1 MKRTYNT
8 LIDNGLFVLA
18 YHLEKDIEDITKED
32 VFNSSDMMA
41 EKIFEMLNCEKY
53 ANMKSM
59 RFPNSALINPAFK
72 NDRLGIFKQHMDEF
86 KNEGTDTC
94 VICGEKHA
102 NIELDIRGRSYFPN
116 IVGDNFVNFGNNH
129 KGVNICPTCLLL
141 SIYSV
146 MNTRVNGTLY
156 LFNSNDDDFMMEYTY
171 KRQDEVIQDIIN
183 KAEKEK
189 KTETAIDVLIDL
201 VENSKIYEEYIEI
214 YRFNNDNK
222 SDRISDSENVYK
234 KQVQLIN
241 KMQNKNL
248 LSEFRML
255 RLSGLLLNNNMK
267 NFLNRIYDF
276 NKGCMRDIEVSKKE
290 TKQCSKEL
298 FDFMKGEILNMDKG
312 ILSLIEKVGSELTK
326 KDNIRSIIGDLK
338 TISNINQFKDFLMEN
353 IEDSN
358 GESILT
364 KDEYL
369 LMTNRFKWKDIKN
382 LLLIEIL

>member
-1 MKRTYNT
+1 MKRTYNPI
-8 LIDNGLFVLA
+8 IDNGLFVLA
-18 YHLEKDIEDITKED
+18 YHLEKDIEDVTKED
-32 VFNSSDMMA
+32 VFNSSDVMA

-72 NDRLGIFKQHMDEF
+72 SDRLGIFKQHMNEF

-156 LFNSNDDDFMMEYTY
+156 LFNSNDDDFMMRYTSEKQY
-171 KRQDEVIQDIIN
+171 EVIQDIMS

-189 KTETAIDVLIDL
+189 KTKTAIDVLIDL
-201 VENSKIYEEYIEI
+201 VENSKVYEEYIEI

-234 KQVQLIN
+234 KQVQLIK
-241 KMQNKNL
+241 KMQNKSL
-248 LSEFRML
+248 LSDFKML
-255 RLSGLLLNNNMK
+255 GLSRLLLDNNIR
-267 NFLNRIYDF
+267 NFLSWIYDF
-276 NKGCMRDIEVSKKE
+276 NKGGMKDIKVGKE

>member
-1 MKRTYNT
+1 MKRTYNPI
-8 LIDNGLFVLA
+8 IDNGLFVLA

-72 NDRLGIFKQHMDEF
+72 SDRLGIFKQHMDEF

-116 IVGDNFVNFGNNH
+116 IAGDNFVNFGNNH
-129 KGVNICPTCLLL
+129 KGVNICPTCLLF

-222 SDRISDSENVYK
+222 SDRIDDSENVYK

-255 RLSGLLLNNNMK
+255 GLSILLLDNNMK
-267 NFLNRIYDF
+267 NFLNHIYDF
-276 NKGCMRDIEVSKKE
+276 NKGCMRDIKVSKKE

-298 FDFMKGEILNMDKG
+298 FDFMKGEILNMDK
-312 ILSLIEKVGSELTK
+312 SMMDLIKRIAE
-326 KDNIRSIIGDLK
+326 
-338 TISNINQFKDFLMEN
+338 NINKKGNVRNVIGTLKGVTTLNDFKDFIMDN
-353 IEDSN
+353 IEDED
-358 GESILT
+358 GSIIT
-364 KDEYL
+364 SEEYMKL
-369 LMTNRFKWKDIKN
+369 TNRFKWKDIKN

>member
-1 MKRTYNT
+1 MKRTYNPI
-8 LIDNGLFVLA
+8 IDNGLFVLA

-32 VFNSSDMMA
+32 VFNSSDVMA

-72 NDRLGIFKQHMDEF
+72 SDRLGIFKQHMDEF

-156 LFNSNDDDFMMEYTY
+156 LFNSNDDDFMMRYTSEKQY
-171 KRQDEVIQDIIN
+171 EVIQDIMS

-189 KTETAIDVLIDL
+189 KTKTAIDVLIDL
-201 VENSKIYEEYIEI
+201 VENSKVYEEYIEI

-234 KQVQLIN
+234 KQVQLIK
-241 KMQNKNL
+241 KMQNKSL
-248 LSEFRML
+248 LSDFKML
-255 RLSGLLLNNNMK
+255 GLSRLLLDNNIR
-267 NFLNRIYDF
+267 NFLSWIYDF
-276 NKGCMRDIEVSKKE
+276 NKGGMKDIKVGKE

>member
-1 MKRTYNT
+1 MKRTYNPI
-8 LIDNGLFVLA
+8 IDNGLFVLA
-18 YHLEKDIEDITKED
+18 YHLEKDIEDVTKED
-32 VFNSSDMMA
+32 VFNSSDVMA

-72 NDRLGIFKQHMDEF
+72 SDRLGIFKQHMNEF

-156 LFNSNDDDFMMEYTY
+156 LFNSNDDDFMMRYTSEKQY
-171 KRQDEVIQDIIN
+171 EVIQDIMS

-189 KTETAIDVLIDL
+189 KTKTAIDVLIDL
-201 VENSKIYEEYIEI
+201 VENSKVYEEYIEI

-234 KQVQLIN
+234 KQVQLIK
-241 KMQNKNL
+241 KMQNKSL
-248 LSEFRML
+248 LSDFKML
-255 RLSGLLLNNNMK
+255 GLSRLLLDNNIR
-267 NFLNRIYDF
+267 NFLSWIYDF
-276 NKGCMRDIEVSKKE
+276 NKGGMKDIKVGKE

-298 FDFMKGEILNMDKG
+298 FDFMKGEILDMDKG

>member
-32 VFNSSDMMA
+32 VFNSSDVMA

-72 NDRLGIFKQHMDEF
+72 SDRLGIFKQHMDEF

-129 KGVNICPTCLLL
+129 KGVNICSTCLLL

-146 MNTRVNGTLY
+146 MNTRVNVNLY
-156 LFNSNDDDFMMEYTY
+156 LFNSNDDDFMMEYTC
-171 KRQDEVIQDIIN
+171 KKQNEVIQDVRY
-183 KAEKEK
+183 KVGKEK
-189 KTETAIDVLIDL
+189 KTETAINVL
-201 VENSKIYEEYIEI
+201 VELVESSKTYEEYIEI

-222 SDRISDSENVYK
+222 SDRINDSENVYK

-255 RLSGLLLNNNMK
+255 GLSRLLLDNNMK

-298 FDFMKGEILNMDKG
+298 FDFMKGEILNMDKS
-312 ILSLIEKVGSELTK
+312 IMDLIKRIAE
-326 KDNIRSIIGDLK
+326 
-338 TISNINQFKDFLMEN
+338 NINKKGNVRNVIGTLKGVTTLNDFKDFIMDN
-353 IEDSN
+353 IEDED
-358 GESILT
+358 GSIIT
-364 KDEYL
+364 SEEYMKL
-369 LMTNRFKWKDIKN
+369 TNRFKWKDIKN

>member
-72 NDRLGIFKQHMDEF
+72 SDRLGIFKQHMDEF
-86 KNEGTDTC
+86 KNEGTNTC
-94 VICGEKHA
+94 AICGEKHA

-116 IVGDNFVNFGNNH
+116 IAGDNFVNFGNNH

-171 KRQDEVIQDIIN
+171 KKQDEVIQDVIN

-222 SDRISDSENVYK
+222 SDRINDSENVYK

-255 RLSGLLLNNNMK
+255 GLSRLLLDNNMK

-298 FDFMKGEILNMDKG
+298 FDFMKGEILNMDKS
-312 ILSLIEKVGSELTK
+312 IMDLIKRIAE
-326 KDNIRSIIGDLK
+326 
-338 TISNINQFKDFLMEN
+338 NINKKGNVRNVIGTLKGVTTLNDFKDFIMDN
-353 IEDSN
+353 IEDED
-358 GESILT
+358 GSIIT
-364 KDEYL
+364 SEEYIKL
-369 LMTNRFKWKDIKN
+369 TNRFKWKDIKN

>member
-1 MKRTYNT
+1 MKRTYNPI
-8 LIDNGLFVLA
+8 IDNGLFVLA

-32 VFNSSDMMA
+32 VFNSSDVMA

-72 NDRLGIFKQHMDEF
+72 SDRLGIFKQHMNEF

-94 VICGEKHA
+94 VACGEKHA

-116 IVGDNFVNFGNNH
+116 VSGDNFVNFGNNH

-156 LFNSNDDDFMMEYTY
+156 LFNSNDDDFMMRYTSEKQY
-171 KRQDEVIQDIIN
+171 EVIQDIMS

-189 KTETAIDVLIDL
+189 KTKTAIDVLIDL
-201 VENSKIYEEYIEI
+201 VENSKVYEEYIEI

-234 KQVQLIN
+234 KQVQLIK
-241 KMQNKNL
+241 KMQNKSL
-248 LSEFRML
+248 LSDFKML
-255 RLSGLLLNNNMK
+255 GLSRLLLDNNIR
-267 NFLNRIYDF
+267 NFLSWIYDF
-276 NKGCMRDIEVSKKE
+276 NKGGMKDIKVGKE

-298 FDFMKGEILNMDKG
+298 FDFMKGEILDMDKG

>member
-1 MKRTYNT
+1 MKKTYNV
-8 LIDNGLFVLA
+8 LVDNGLFVLA

-32 VFNSSDMMA
+32 VFNSSDVMA

-72 NDRLGIFKQHMDEF
+72 SDRLGIFKQHMDEF

-156 LFNSNDDDFMMEYTY
+156 LFNSNNDDFMMEYTC
-171 KRQDEVIQDIIN
+171 KKQNEVIQDVRY
-183 KAEKEK
+183 KVGKEK
-189 KTETAIDVLIDL
+189 KTETAINVL
-201 VENSKIYEEYIEI
+201 VELVESSKTYEEYIEI

-234 KQVQLIN
+234 KQVQLIK
-241 KMQNKNL
+241 KMQNKSL
-248 LSEFRML
+248 LSDFKML
-255 RLSGLLLNNNMK
+255 GLSELLLNNNMK

-276 NKGCMRDIEVSKKE
+276 NKGCMRDIKVSKKE

-298 FDFMKGEILNMDKG
+298 FDFMKGEILNMDK
-312 ILSLIEKVGSELTK
+312 SMMDLIKRIAE
-326 KDNIRSIIGDLK
+326 
-338 TISNINQFKDFLMEN
+338 NINKKGNVRNVIGTLKGVTTLNDFKDFIMDN
-353 IEDSN
+353 IEDED
-358 GESILT
+358 GSIIT
-364 KDEYL
+364 SEEYMKL
-369 LMTNRFKWKDIKN
+369 TNRFKWKDIKN

>member
-1 MKRTYNT
+1 MKRTHNV
-8 LIDNGLFVLA
+8 LVDNGLFVLA

-72 NDRLGIFKQHMDEF
+72 SDRLGIFKQHMDEF

-116 IVGDNFVNFGNNH
+116 ISGDNFVNFGNNH

-146 MNTRVNGTLY
+146 MNTRVNVNLY
-156 LFNSNDDDFMMEYTY
+156 LFISNNDDFMMEYTY

-214 YRFNNDNK
+214 YRFNNEMIVEMKPIKIFSNIK
-222 SDRISDSENVYK
+222 MRLISLFLVPKVFKIPISCF
-234 KQVQLIN
+234 
-241 KMQNKNL
+241 
-248 LSEFRML
+248 LSIT
-255 RLSGLLLNNNMK
+255 S
-267 NFLNRIYDF
+267 IYDIIF
-276 NKGCMRDIEVSKKE
+276 IIIIVIVKADILK
-290 TKQCSKEL
+290 
-298 FDFMKGEILNMDKG
+298 
-312 ILSLIEKVGSELTK
+312 
-326 KDNIRSIIGDLK
+326 IIK
-338 TISNINQFKDFLMEN
+338 T
-353 IEDSN
+353 
-358 GESILT
+358 
-364 KDEYL
+364 
-369 LMTNRFKWKDIKN
+369 
-382 LLLIEIL
+382 

>member
-1 MKRTYNT
+1 MKRTYNV
-8 LIDNGLFVLA
+8 LVDNGLFVLA

-32 VFNSSDMMA
+32 VFNNSDVMA

-72 NDRLGIFKQHMDEF
+72 SDRLGIFKQHMDEF

-94 VICGEKHA
+94 AICGEKHA

-129 KGVNICPTCLLL
+129 KGVNICSTCLLL

-146 MNTRVNGTLY
+146 MNTRVNVNLY

-255 RLSGLLLNNNMK
+255 RLSELLLNNNMK

-298 FDFMKGEILNMDKG
+298 FDFMKGEILNMDK
-312 ILSLIEKVGSELTK
+312 SMMDLIKRIAE
-326 KDNIRSIIGDLK
+326 
-338 TISNINQFKDFLMEN
+338 NINKKGNVRNVIGTLKGVTTLNDFKDFIMDN
-353 IEDSN
+353 IEDED
-358 GESILT
+358 GSIIT
-364 KDEYL
+364 SEEYMKL
-369 LMTNRFKWKDIKN
+369 TNRFKWKDIKN

>member
-72 NDRLGIFKQHMDEF
+72 SDRLGIFKQHMDEF

-116 IVGDNFVNFGNNH
+116 IAGDNFVNFGNNH
-129 KGVNICPTCLLL
+129 KGVNICSTCLLL

-183 KAEKEK
+183 KVEKEK

-298 FDFMKGEILNMDKG
+298 FDFMKGEILNMDK
-312 ILSLIEKVGSELTK
+312 SMMDLIKRIAE
-326 KDNIRSIIGDLK
+326 
-338 TISNINQFKDFLMEN
+338 NINKKGNVRNVIGTLKGVTTLNDFKDFIMDN
-353 IEDSN
+353 IEDED
-358 GESILT
+358 GSIIT
-364 KDEYL
+364 SEEYMKL
-369 LMTNRFKWKDIKN
+369 TNRFKWKDIKN

>member
-1 MKRTYNT
+1 MKRTYNPI
-8 LIDNGLFVLA
+8 IDNGLFVLA

-72 NDRLGIFKQHMDEF
+72 SDRLGIFKQHMDEF

-94 VICGEKHA
+94 AICGEKHA

-222 SDRISDSENVYK
+222 SDRINDSENVYK

-255 RLSGLLLNNNMK
+255 GLSILLLDNNMK
-267 NFLNRIYDF
+267 NFLNHIYDF
-276 NKGCMRDIEVSKKE
+276 NKGCMRDIKVSKKE

-298 FDFMKGEILNMDKG
+298 FDFMKGEILNMDK
-312 ILSLIEKVGSELTK
+312 SMMDLIKRIAE
-326 KDNIRSIIGDLK
+326 
-338 TISNINQFKDFLMEN
+338 NINKKGNVRNVIGTLKGVTTLNDFKDFIMDN
-353 IEDSN
+353 IEDED
-358 GESILT
+358 GSIIT
-364 KDEYL
+364 SEEYMKL
-369 LMTNRFKWKDIKN
+369 TNRFKWKDIKN

>member
-1 MKRTYNT
+1 MKRTYNV
-8 LIDNGLFVLA
+8 LVDNGLFVLA

-32 VFNSSDMMA
+32 VFNSSDVMA

-72 NDRLGIFKQHMDEF
+72 SDRLGIFKQHMDEF

-94 VICGEKHA
+94 AICGEKHA

-116 IVGDNFVNFGNNH
+116 VAGDNFVNFGNNH
-129 KGVNICPTCLLL
+129 KGVNICSTCLLL
-141 SIYSV
+141 GIYSV

-255 RLSGLLLNNNMK
+255 GLSRLLLDNNIK

-276 NKGCMRDIEVSKKE
+276 NKGYMRDIEVSKKE

-298 FDFMKGEILNMDKG
+298 FDFMKGEILNMDK
-312 ILSLIEKVGSELTK
+312 SMMDLIKRIAE
-326 KDNIRSIIGDLK
+326 
-338 TISNINQFKDFLMEN
+338 NINKKGNVRNVIGTLKGTTTLNDFKDFIMDN
-353 IEDSN
+353 IEDED
-358 GESILT
+358 GSIIT
-364 KDEYL
+364 SEEYMKL
-369 LMTNRFKWKDIKN
+369 TNRFKWKDIKN

>member
-72 NDRLGIFKQHMDEF
+72 SDRLGIFKQHMDEF

-222 SDRISDSENVYK
+222 SDRINDSENVYK

-255 RLSGLLLNNNMK
+255 GLSRLLLDNNMK

-298 FDFMKGEILNMDKG
+298 FDFMKGEILNMDK
-312 ILSLIEKVGSELTK
+312 SMMDLIKRIAE
-326 KDNIRSIIGDLK
+326 
-338 TISNINQFKDFLMEN
+338 NINKKGNVRNVIGTLKGVTTLNDFKDFIMDN
-353 IEDSN
+353 IEDED
-358 GESILT
+358 GSIIT
-364 KDEYL
+364 SEEYMKL
-369 LMTNRFKWKDIKN
+369 TNRFKWKDIKN

>member
-72 NDRLGIFKQHMDEF
+72 SDRLGIFKQHMDEF

-116 IVGDNFVNFGNNH
+116 IAGDNFVNFGNNH
-129 KGVNICPTCLLL
+129 KGVNICSTCLLL

-183 KAEKEK
+183 KVEKEK

-298 FDFMKGEILNMDKG
+298 FDFMKGEILNMDK
-312 ILSLIEKVGSELTK
+312 SMMDLIKRIAE
-326 KDNIRSIIGDLK
+326 
-338 TISNINQFKDFLMEN
+338 NINKKGNVRNVIGTLKGVTTLNDFKDFIMDN
-353 IEDSN
+353 IEDEDS
-358 GESILT
+358 SIIT
-364 KDEYL
+364 SEEYMKL
-369 LMTNRFKWKDIKN
+369 TNRFKWKDIKN

>member
-72 NDRLGIFKQHMDEF
+72 SDRLGIFKQHMDEF

-94 VICGEKHA
+94 AICGEKHA

-146 MNTRVNGTLY
+146 MNTRVNVNLY
-156 LFNSNDDDFMMEYTY
+156 LFNSNDDDFMMEYTC
-171 KRQDEVIQDIIN
+171 KKQNEVIQDVRY
-183 KAEKEK
+183 KVGKEK
-189 KTETAIDVLIDL
+189 KTETAINVL
-201 VENSKIYEEYIEI
+201 VELVESSKTYEEYIEI

-234 KQVQLIN
+234 KQVQLIK

-248 LSEFRML
+248 LSDFKMVG
-255 RLSGLLLNNNMK
+255 LSRLLLDNNIR
-267 NFLNRIYDF
+267 NFLSWIYDF
-276 NKGCMRDIEVSKKE
+276 NKGCMRDIKVSKKE

-298 FDFMKGEILNMDKG
+298 FDFMKGEILNMDK
-312 ILSLIEKVGSELTK
+312 SMMDLIKRIAE
-326 KDNIRSIIGDLK
+326 
-338 TISNINQFKDFLMEN
+338 NINKKGNVRNVIGTLKGVTTLNDFKDFIMDN
-353 IEDSN
+353 IEDED
-358 GESILT
+358 GSIIT
-364 KDEYL
+364 SEEYMKL
-369 LMTNRFKWKDIKN
+369 TNRFKWKDIKN

>member
-1 MKRTYNT
+1 MKRTYNPI
-8 LIDNGLFVLA
+8 IDNGLFVLA

-32 VFNSSDMMA
+32 VFDSSDMMA

-72 NDRLGIFKQHMDEF
+72 SDRLGIFKQHMNEF
-86 KNEGTDTC
+86 KNEGTDIC
-94 VICGEKHA
+94 VACGEKHA

-116 IVGDNFVNFGNNH
+116 VSGDNFVNFGNNH

-156 LFNSNDDDFMMEYTY
+156 LFNSNDDDFMMRYTSE
-171 KRQDEVIQDIIN
+171 KQDEVIQDIMS

-189 KTETAIDVLIDL
+189 KTKTAIDVLIDL
-201 VENSKIYEEYIEI
+201 VENSKVYEEYMEI

-234 KQVQLIN
+234 KQVQLIK

-255 RLSGLLLNNNMK
+255 RLSGLLLDNNMK
-267 NFLNRIYDF
+267 NFLNHIYDF
-276 NKGCMRDIEVSKKE
+276 NKGCMRDIKVSKKE

-298 FDFMKGEILNMDKG
+298 FDFMKGEILNMDK
-312 ILSLIEKVGSELTK
+312 SMMDLIKRIAE
-326 KDNIRSIIGDLK
+326 
-338 TISNINQFKDFLMEN
+338 NINKKGNVRNVIGTLKGVTTLNDFKDFIMDN
-353 IEDSN
+353 IEDED
-358 GESILT
+358 GSIIT
-364 KDEYL
+364 SEEYMKL
-369 LMTNRFKWKDIKN
+369 TNRFKWKDIKN

>member
-72 NDRLGIFKQHMDEF
+72 SDRLGIFKQHMDEF

-94 VICGEKHA
+94 AICGEKHA

-146 MNTRVNGTLY
+146 MNTRVNVNLY
-156 LFNSNDDDFMMEYTY
+156 LFNSNDDDFMMEYTC
-171 KRQDEVIQDIIN
+171 KKQNEVIQDVRY
-183 KAEKEK
+183 KVGKEK
-189 KTETAIDVLIDL
+189 KTETAINVL
-201 VENSKIYEEYIEI
+201 VELVESSKTYEEYIEI

-234 KQVQLIN
+234 KQVQLIK

-248 LSEFRML
+248 LSDFKML
-255 RLSGLLLNNNMK
+255 GLSRLLLDNNIR
-267 NFLNRIYDF
+267 NFLSWIYDF
-276 NKGCMRDIEVSKKE
+276 NKGCMRDIKVSKKE

-298 FDFMKGEILNMDKG
+298 FDFMKGEILNMDK
-312 ILSLIEKVGSELTK
+312 SMMDLIKRIAE
-326 KDNIRSIIGDLK
+326 
-338 TISNINQFKDFLMEN
+338 NINKKGNVRNVIGTLKGVTTLNDFKDFIMDN
-353 IEDSN
+353 IEDED
-358 GESILT
+358 GSIIT
-364 KDEYL
+364 SEEYMKL
-369 LMTNRFKWKDIKN
+369 TNRFKWKDIKN

>member
-1 MKRTYNT
+1 MKRTYNPI
-8 LIDNGLFVLA
+8 IDNGLFVLA
-18 YHLEKDIEDITKED
+18 YHLEKDIEDITKKD
-32 VFNSSDMMA
+32 VFDSSDMMA

-59 RFPNSALINPAFK
+59 RFPNSALINTAFK
-72 NDRLGIFKQHMDEF
+72 SDRLGIFKQHMDEF

-116 IVGDNFVNFGNNH
+116 IVGNNFVNFGNNH

-156 LFNSNDDDFMMEYTY
+156 LFNSNDDDFMMEYTC
-171 KRQDEVIQDIIN
+171 KKQNEVIQDVRY
-183 KAEKEK
+183 KVGKEK
-189 KTETAIDVLIDL
+189 KAETAIVEL
-201 VENSKIYEEYIEI
+201 VESSKTYEEYIEI

-234 KQVQLIN
+234 KQVQLIK
-241 KMQNKNL
+241 KMQNKSL
-248 LSEFRML
+248 LSDFKML
-255 RLSGLLLNNNMK
+255 GLSELLLNNNMK

-298 FDFMKGEILNMDKG
+298 FDFMKGEILNMDK
-312 ILSLIEKVGSELTK
+312 SMMDLIKRIAE
-326 KDNIRSIIGDLK
+326 
-338 TISNINQFKDFLMEN
+338 NINKKGNVRNVIGTLKGVTTLNDFKDFIMDN
-353 IEDSN
+353 IEDED
-358 GESILT
+358 GSIIT
-364 KDEYL
+364 SEEYMKL
-369 LMTNRFKWKDIKN
+369 TNRFKWKDIKN

>member
-59 RFPNSALINPAFK
+59 RFPNSALINTAFK
-72 NDRLGIFKQHMDEF
+72 SDRLGIFKQHMDEF

-94 VICGEKHA
+94 IICGEKHA

-234 KQVQLIN
+234 KQVQLIK
-241 KMQNKNL
+241 KMQNKSL
-248 LSEFRML
+248 LSDFKML
-255 RLSGLLLNNNMK
+255 GLSELLLNNNMK

-298 FDFMKGEILNMDKG
+298 FDFMKGEILNMDK
-312 ILSLIEKVGSELTK
+312 SMMDLIKRIAE
-326 KDNIRSIIGDLK
+326 
-338 TISNINQFKDFLMEN
+338 NINKKGNVRNVIGTLKGVTTLNDFKDFIMDN
-353 IEDSN
+353 IEDED
-358 GESILT
+358 GSIIT
-364 KDEYL
+364 SEEYMKL
-369 LMTNRFKWKDIKN
+369 TNRFKWKDIKN

>member
-1 MKRTYNT
+1 MKRTYNV
-8 LIDNGLFVLA
+8 LVDNGLFVLA

-32 VFNSSDMMA
+32 VFNSSDVMA

-72 NDRLGIFKQHMDEF
+72 SDRLGIFKQHMDEF

-94 VICGEKHA
+94 AICGEKHA

-129 KGVNICPTCLLL
+129 KGVNICSTCLLL

-146 MNTRVNGTLY
+146 MNTRVNVNLY

-255 RLSGLLLNNNMK
+255 GLSRLLLDNNMK

-276 NKGCMRDIEVSKKE
+276 NKGCMRDIKVSKKE

-298 FDFMKGEILNMDKG
+298 FDFMKGEILNMDKS

-338 TISNINQFKDFLMEN
+338 IISNINQFKDFLMEN

>member
-72 NDRLGIFKQHMDEF
+72 SDRLGIFKQHMDEF

-94 VICGEKHA
+94 AICGEKHA

-129 KGVNICPTCLLL
+129 KGVNICSTCLLL

-171 KRQDEVIQDIIN
+171 KKQDEVIQDVIN

-222 SDRISDSENVYK
+222 SDRINDSENVYK

-255 RLSGLLLNNNMK
+255 GLSRLLLDNNTK
-267 NFLNRIYDF
+267 NFLNHIYDF
-276 NKGCMRDIEVSKKE
+276 NKGCMRDIKVSKKE

-298 FDFMKGEILNMDKG
+298 FDFMKGEILNMDK
-312 ILSLIEKVGSELTK
+312 SMMDLIKRIAE
-326 KDNIRSIIGDLK
+326 
-338 TISNINQFKDFLMEN
+338 NINKEGNVRNVIGTLKGVTTLNDFKDFIMDN
-353 IEDSN
+353 IEDED
-358 GESILT
+358 GSIIT
-364 KDEYL
+364 SEEYMKL
-369 LMTNRFKWKDIKN
+369 TNRFKWKDIKN

>member
-72 NDRLGIFKQHMDEF
+72 SDRLGIFKQHMDEF

-94 VICGEKHA
+94 AICGEKHA

-222 SDRISDSENVYK
+222 SDRINDSENVYK

-255 RLSGLLLNNNMK
+255 RLSRLLLDNNMK

-298 FDFMKGEILNMDKG
+298 FDFMKGEILNMDK
-312 ILSLIEKVGSELTK
+312 SMMDLIKRIAE
-326 KDNIRSIIGDLK
+326 
-338 TISNINQFKDFLMEN
+338 NINKKGNVRNVIGTLKGTTTLNDFKDFIMDN
-353 IEDSN
+353 IEDED
-358 GESILT
+358 GSIIT
-364 KDEYL
+364 SEEYMKL
-369 LMTNRFKWKDIKN
+369 TNRFKWKDIKN

>member
-32 VFNSSDMMA
+32 VFNSSDVMA

-72 NDRLGIFKQHMDEF
+72 SDRLGIFKQHMDEF

-129 KGVNICPTCLLL
+129 KGVNICSTCLLL

-146 MNTRVNGTLY
+146 MNTRVNVNLY
-156 LFNSNDDDFMMEYTY
+156 LFNSNDDDFMMEYTC
-171 KRQDEVIQDIIN
+171 KKQNEVIQDVRY
-183 KAEKEK
+183 KVGKEK
-189 KTETAIDVLIDL
+189 KTETAINVL
-201 VENSKIYEEYIEI
+201 VELVESSKTYEEYIEI

-222 SDRISDSENVYK
+222 SDRINDSENVYK

-255 RLSGLLLNNNMK
+255 GLSRLLLDNNMK

-276 NKGCMRDIEVSKKE
+276 NKGCMRDIEVSKKG

-298 FDFMKGEILNMDKG
+298 FDFMKGEILNMDKS
-312 ILSLIEKVGSELTK
+312 IMDLIKRIAENIK
-326 KDNIRSIIGDLK
+326 KKGNVRNVIGTLK
-338 TISNINQFKDFLMEN
+338 GVTTLNDFKDFIMDN
-353 IEDSN
+353 IEDED
-358 GESILT
+358 GSIIT
-364 KDEYL
+364 SEEYMKL
-369 LMTNRFKWKDIKN
+369 TNRFKWKDIKN